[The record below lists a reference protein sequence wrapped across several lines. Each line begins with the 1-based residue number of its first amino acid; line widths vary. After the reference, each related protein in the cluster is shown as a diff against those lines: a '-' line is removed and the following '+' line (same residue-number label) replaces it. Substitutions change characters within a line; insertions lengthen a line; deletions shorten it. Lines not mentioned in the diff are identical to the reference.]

1 MIIFSKTIFVSLFI
15 YFLNLASLF
24 SQNTQDTIVYVNLT
38 SINPNADDNDLQQL
52 DPYFENVKVIAIGE
66 STHGTSEFS
75 VMRHRMFK
83 YLVKHHGFNTF
94 FLEADYAN
102 CLRTNAYI
110 HGEKDNITNVV
121 NEISLWPWMTEEMVD
136 LVNWMRTY
144 NAKNLNN
151 QLNFIGVDM
160 QQYVET
166 VKKIDNILQKNKLPI
181 TDSVIF
187 QSMLDTNFFLI
198 TKKEDLEIYKT
209 VWEEKKAIDISQF
222 NKGDKRVYSLLLRH
236 LTQILGEKYGW
247 EKYQDNRDYRMAENI
262 LYHLDQD
269 TIAKGFFWAHN
280 GHICHIMPKKKRSGT
295 AGGHLKKELENL
307 YFSIG
312 LDFDEGSFNAFYP
325 DTKSTRIME
334 GKAYTLGAVTVG
346 KSPTGSVASTFRH
359 INTPTFVEYQSLLNK
374 NKYIKMN
381 DIGAAYYPTKTTKQ
395 KSIAHNQMFGGNGFD
410 ALILIKKS
418 TPTHLLKNKKIETEK

>member
-15 YFLNLASLF
+15 GFLNIASLF
-24 SQNTQDTIVYVNLT
+24 AQNTQDTIVYVNLT
-38 SINPNADDNDLQQL
+38 SINPNVDDSDLQQL
-52 DPYFENVKVIAIGE
+52 DNYFENVKVIAMGE

-83 YLVKHHGFNTF
+83 YLVKHHEFNTF

-110 HGEKDNITNVV
+110 HGKKDNVTDVV
-121 NEISLWPWMTEEMVD
+121 NEIALWPWTTEEMID
-136 LVNWMRTY
+136 LVNWMRAY

-166 VKKIDNILQKNKLPI
+166 VNKIDDILQKNKLPI

-187 QSMLDTNFFLI
+187 QSILDANFFLI
-198 TKKEDLEIYKT
+198 TKKEELEIYKT
-209 VWEEKKAIDISQF
+209 IWEEKKSIDISQL
-222 NKGDKRVYSLLLRH
+222 NEEDERIYSLLLRH

-247 EKYQDNRDYRMAENI
+247 EKHQDYRDYRMSENI
-262 LYHLDQD
+262 LHHLNQD
-269 TIAKGFFWAHN
+269 TMVKGFFWAHN
-280 GHICHIMPKKKRSGT
+280 LHICNMIPKKKKFGT
-295 AGGHLKKELENL
+295 AGGHLKRRLDKQ

-312 LDFDEGSFNAFYP
+312 LDFDEGSFNAYYP
-325 DTKSTRIME
+325 DTNSTNIME

-359 INTPTFVEYQSLLNK
+359 INTPIFIEYQSLLNK

-381 DIGAAYYPTKTTKQ
+381 DIGAAYDPTKATKP
-395 KSIAHNQMFGGNGFD
+395 KAIAHNQMFGGNGFD
-410 ALILIKKS
+410 ALVLIKKS